1 MRHSNNSGD
10 VYRNVKIREHK
21 MKLKKKNYFTLIEL
35 LVVVAIIAI
44 LAGMLLPALAKAR
57 AKAHEAKC
65 MSNLKQLGLAVINYC
80 DDNNKLPF
88 GPAKLTDPGSPSWAT
103 IFGASFCAGN
113 TEKEIWEEKDA
124 SIYKYMNPYITSR
137 DIGLCPSE
145 YNWSNS
151 HWEAWLVKEK
161 KAYYRWY
168 EGASG
173 WSANGSSP
181 CPRTLDDPLWPDAL
195 LPEASYAEPSQVRS
209 PSRVWLFGETYRDWG
224 ESDLGPHGKRR
235 GNLLFADGH
244 VEPSYPVKWLYNQ
257 KLPDF

>member
-10 VYRNVKIREHK
+10 VYRNVKIREQK
-21 MKLKKKNYFTLIEL
+21 MNLKKKNYFTLIEL

-65 MSNLKQLGLAVINYC
+65 MNNLKQLGLAVINYC
-80 DDNNKLPF
+80 DDNDKLPF
-88 GPAKLTDPGSPSWAT
+88 GPVRLPLEYTFDWAT
-103 IFGASFCAGN
+103 IYGGAFYAGN
-113 TEKEIWEEKDA
+113 TEKEIWEEKGA
-124 SIYKYMNPYITSR
+124 SIYKYMNPYVTNR
-137 DIGLCPSE
+137 DIALCPSD
-145 YNWSNS
+145 YNWSNA

-181 CPRTLDDPLWPDAL
+181 CPRTLDNPLWPDAVWATYA
-195 LPEASYAEPSQVRS
+195 EASQERS
-209 PSRVWLFGETYRDWG
+209 PSRVWLFGETYQNW
-224 ESDLGPHGKRR
+224 EVSDLGPHGKRR

-244 VEPSYPVKWLYNQ
+244 VEPSYPVKLLYNQ